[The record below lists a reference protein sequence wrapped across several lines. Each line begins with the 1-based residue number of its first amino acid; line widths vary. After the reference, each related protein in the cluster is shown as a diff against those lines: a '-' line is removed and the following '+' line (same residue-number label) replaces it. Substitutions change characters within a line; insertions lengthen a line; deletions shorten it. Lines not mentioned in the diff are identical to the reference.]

1 MKKTNKLLIILSWI
15 LVILILI
22 MIFNFSSQDSS
33 TSNKVTEDFIQD
45 TIGGIGG
52 GEVLEKI
59 EKTYSWDDFVV
70 FIRKI
75 GHSLEY
81 AALGFSL
88 FNALYLTFNL
98 KKYLL
103 LFITIGSTFVVAGCD
118 EIYQSFS
125 DRHGNFWDVCLDT
138 VGAFVGALIILGMYT
153 LLERIIKKRK
163 LKKEKMI
170 GE

>member
-75 GHSLEY
+75 GHFLEY
-81 AALGFSL
+81 AAVGFSL

-98 KKYLL
+98 KKYSLF
-103 LFITIGSTFVVAGCD
+103 FITIGSTFVVAGCD

-125 DRHGNFWDVCLDT
+125 DRHGNFWDVC
-138 VGAFVGALIILGMYT
+138 
-153 LLERIIKKRK
+153 
-163 LKKEKMI
+163 
-170 GE
+170 